1 MLKFF
6 SVRCYL
12 MDILVSKLGF
22 LLGLGAAIGLLVK
35 Y

>member
-6 SVRCYL
+6 SVRYL

-22 LLGLGAAIGLLVK
+22 LLGLGATIGLLVR